1 MILMRAAIAALALA
15 LLLTAS
21 GCGSASGG
29 SAGAGQDSAGLVP
42 PDALAFITVDTHL
55 NSAGW
60 MTIKRLTGGLPMLQK
75 ALHKQGLELERDVTP
90 ALGDRL
96 ALAVLGVQK
105 GVPEAVALTQSQDE
119 AKLRTLASK
128 FDRGSEHYTVERI
141 GGWSVVADSKD
152 AFDAVRNAQTGR
164 SLADVSGFQAA
175 AKELSGNS
183 IAFAYASGAAVQQLS
198 GSLGALI
205 RGEGAPSWLAAQV
218 TADGNAVRVK
228 VRRESAKPGPAGY
241 KPRLLQDV
249 PSGALLAVSFKD
261 AQGGLKQLAGA
272 AGLGLPLG
280 QLAPTLRGEGV
291 MYLAQGVIIPT
302 LVLELESPDPAAAE
316 QSLREVA
323 TRLTAKAGG
332 ALTLKV
338 LRHGDRVY
346 LTNAASVPPPGAR
359 LVDDQ
364 PFKDALA
371 AADAPSEV
379 TFLAYADVQR
389 LAPVLQA
396 LSQLLGRASPRA
408 GQLQPLDRLG
418 TLVAFGASAGSTSR
432 LELRL
437 TGR

>member
-1 MILMRAAIAALALA
+1 MISMRAAVAALSLA
-15 LLLTAS
+15 LVLTAS
-21 GCGSASGG
+21 ACGGSSGG
-29 SAGAGQDSAGLVP
+29 SLGAGQDSAGLVP
-42 PDALAFITVDTHL
+42 PDALAFVSVDTHL
-55 NSAGW
+55 DSAGW
-60 MTIKRLTGGLPMLQK
+60 TTIKRLTGGLPMLQK
-75 ALHKQGLELERDVTP
+75 ALRDQGLDLQRDVTP
-90 ALGDRL
+90 ALGGEL
-96 ALAVLGVQK
+96 GLTVLGVKK
-105 GVPEAVALTQSQDE
+105 GVPEAVALTQSPDE
-119 AKLRTLASK
+119 AKLRALASK
-128 FDRGSEHYTVERI
+128 FDRGGEHYTVERI

-152 AFDAVRNAQTGR
+152 AFDAVRNAQSGR

-175 AKELSGNS
+175 TKDLDGNG
-183 IAFAYASGAAVQQLS
+183 IAFAYASGPAVQQLS

-205 RGEGAPSWLAAQV
+205 RGEGTPTWLAAQV

-261 AQGGLKQLAGA
+261 AQAGLKQLAGA
-272 AGLGLPLG
+272 ASLGLPLG
-280 QLAPTLRGEGV
+280 ELAPTLRGEGV
-291 MYLAQGVIIPT
+291 IYLAQGVIIPT

-316 QSLREVA
+316 RSLRQVA
-323 TRLTAKAGG
+323 TRLTAKAKG

-338 LRHGDRVY
+338 LRRGDRVY
-346 LTNAASVPPPGAR
+346 LTNASSVPSPGAR

-408 GQLQPLDRLG
+408 GESQSLDRLG
-418 TLVAFGASAGSTSR
+418 TLVAFGASVGSTSR
-432 LELRL
+432 LEMRL